1 MNIYGQVGW
10 RAAAAVGPQPSTP
23 LTTGLYAVYK
33 AENNANDSLLT
44 YNGTPMG
51 GLTYTAGKSGNAFTF
66 NGTSNTYIKL
76 PDVFK
81 LSDSGSDA
89 YSISLWGYLINA
101 GQPTGLFTNFMQ
113 NDPGTIFNGW
123 MIWLFG
129 ERIYFTR
136 YDGTGT
142 AASSLNTGTTPL
154 ITMNAWHH
162 IVVTRKNGSTKL
174 YVDGVLL
181 ASDTST
187 VNTVYTTTHK
197 PLLGARNSYNP
208 DYYDWPSSNGAKI
221 DEVNVWTKELTTT
234 EVTNLYNAGTGK
246 FYPTF

>member
-1 MNIYGQVGW
+1 MYYYKLISSMLK
-10 RAAAAVGPQPSTP
+10 APIST
-23 LTTGLYAVYK
+23 LLTGLYAVYK
-33 AENNANDSLLT
+33 GESNANDSYT
-44 YNGTPMG
+44 GGYNGTAYG
-51 GLTYTAGKSGNAFTF
+51 GITYTTGKSGNAFTF

-89 YSISLWGYLINA
+89 YSISLWGYLINT

-113 NDPGTIFNGW
+113 NDPGTILNGW
-123 MIWLFG
+123 MIWHSG
-129 ERIYFTR
+129 ERIRFNR
-136 YDGTGT
+136 CDGTST
-142 AASSLNTGTTPL
+142 SASALVTSVVG
-154 ITMNAWHH
+154 MNSWNH
-162 IVVTRKNGSTKL
+162 IVLTRKNGSTKL
-174 YVDGVLL
+174 YVNNVLL

-208 DYYDWPSSNGAKI
+208 DYYDWFSGNGAKI
-221 DEVNVWTKELTTT
+221 DEVNVWTKELTAT
-234 EVTNLYNAGTGK
+234 EVTELYNSGTGK